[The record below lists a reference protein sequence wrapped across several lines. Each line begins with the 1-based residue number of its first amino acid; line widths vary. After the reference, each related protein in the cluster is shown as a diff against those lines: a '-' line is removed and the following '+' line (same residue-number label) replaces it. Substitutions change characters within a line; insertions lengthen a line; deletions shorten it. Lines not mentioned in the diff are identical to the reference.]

1 MTSFIYLF
9 KMINIVTW
17 DPDIF
22 LWIATSFADA
32 DAVNFNGIKRL
43 SAKAWSKFHIKDK
56 SGFSND

>member
-56 SGFSND
+56 